1 MSWPTFYKKGAT
13 LQELATKAKLAAA
26 AQSLALSYELVQH
39 NSHTYMPAHWA
50 TLTPGPCDPAEQVW
64 IPLTRD
70 DKRRMGNQQFNI
82 LFASDAELTNFD
94 LMIRQFATECRS
106 TSPELLVKTEDALM
120 MIAADGSLQV
130 PSGKFLPNFIKHQ
143 INNDPSDKA
152 EVFSVIS
159 EWLGSDEDAI
169 SLLRHISTALSPGW
183 SAVKYIIFIGEGRNG
198 KSILMSMINDLFGI
212 ENISFVTRQQMSE
225 RLPVCVELNGKLVNI
240 VFDGEMTYIK
250 DSSMEKT
257 LIAGEPASVR
267 MLYENGNTL
276 VQTKALF
283 FESLNK
289 EPKTR
294 DKSSALQKR
303 LSRFFFEKVYEIDMA
318 FEARMRS
325 EKMIGAFLA
334 LLLDHFVQQS
344 EVAEKLKQTQKAAS
358 LQVEQQLLNS
368 PLLQFIQH
376 LVSSDPMWIDK
387 LMKGGPSID
396 ALAGSFMAWRVT
408 EGYTEYSTAD
418 VHRMFKEQFGTTRK
432 SKREGS
438 KVIKQEVIAFPKS
451 EAEALL
457 NHLKGDI
464 EDGLLDETVVAD

>member
-1 MSWPTFYKKGAT
+1 MSWPTSYKKGAT
-13 LQELATKAKLAAA
+13 LLELATKAQLASAA
-26 AQSLALSYELVQH
+26 KTLALSYELVQY
-39 NSHTYMPAHWA
+39 NSHTYMPANWQ
-50 TLTPGPCDPAEQVW
+50 TLHPGPCDPAEQVW
-64 IPLTRD
+64 IPLTRN
-70 DKRRMGNQQFNI
+70 DKRRLGNQRFNI

-94 LMIRQFATECRS
+94 LMIRQFATES
-106 TSPELLVKTEDALM
+106 LHPSPELLVKTDGALM
-120 MIAADGSLQV
+120 KIGTDGSLQV
-130 PSGKFLPNFIKHQ
+130 PSGEFLPNFIKHE
-143 INNDPSDKA
+143 INTNEEDKA
-152 EVFSVIS
+152 EVFNVIS
-159 EWLGSDEDAI
+159 QWVGSDEEAI

-303 LSRFFFEKVYEIDMA
+303 LSRFFFENVYEIDMA

-325 EKMIGAFLA
+325 PHMIGAFLS
-334 LLLDHFVQQS
+334 LLLDHFVKQS
-344 EVAEKLKQTQKAAS
+344 EIAEKLKQTPKAAT

-376 LVSSDPMWIDK
+376 LVSTDPVWLDRLTNGGSTID
-387 LMKGGPSID
+387 S
-396 ALAGSFMAWRVT
+396 LAGSFMAWRVT

-418 VHRMFKEQFGTTRK
+418 VHRMFKEHFGTTRK
-432 SKREGS
+432 SKREGG
-438 KVIKQEVIAFPKS
+438 KVVKQEVIAFPKS

-457 NHLKGDI
+457 KHLKGDQ
-464 EDGLLDETVVAD
+464 EDGLLEDLVVDD